1 MGGYYVRAVEGT
13 LHQKDSRRLTLL
25 LWVALA
31 GILCWVYWF
40 QVIRRTAEQGQLL
53 QMQIVQGTADAPY
66 RYRPLV
72 PWMLTIA
79 QQVTGASYT
88 QALLGYSF
96 VCFLVLFLLL
106 HRATGRVW
114 VPLLLGILMPLTL
127 RDHYYQPWSWLEAV
141 LLGWG
146 LMLIR
151 SGSSVGLL
159 ALLVGIYALVRE
171 TAVFLAIA
179 YWLYYGRTGWKGGST
194 LLAIWGILFLGLRM
208 VLGHA
213 EWVNTL
219 AEIAQMNLSIKGLVN
234 FLVKGVPL
242 LLPLWA
248 TLWVR
253 KYLSES
259 ERRLLWLA
267 VPYLGAIAVFGV
279 WKEARLYV
287 PLWGVF
293 SLGLVVWGDSLLE
306 RMRAPHKQ
314 IA

>member
-1 MGGYYVRAVEGT
+1 MR
-13 LHQKDSRRLTLL
+13 QKDSRHLTLL

-40 QVIRRTAEQGQLL
+40 QVIQRTAEEGQLL
-53 QMQIVQGTADAPY
+53 QAQIVQGTADAPY

-72 PWMLTIA
+72 PWVLTIA
-79 QQVTGASYT
+79 QQLTGASYT
-88 QALLGYSF
+88 QALLSYSF
-96 VCFLVLFLLL
+96 VCFLLLFVLL
-106 HRATGRVW
+106 HRATGRLW
-114 VPLLLGILMPLTL
+114 VPLLLAVLMPLTL

-141 LLGWG
+141 LLTWG

-151 SGSSVGLL
+151 NGSSVGLL
-159 ALLVGIYALVRE
+159 TLLVGIYALVRE

-179 YWLYYGRTGWKGGST
+179 YWLYYRRTGWKGGLT
-194 LLAIWGILFLGLRM
+194 LIAIWGILFISLRI

-213 EWVNTL
+213 VWVDSL
-219 AEIAQMNLSIKGLVN
+219 EAIARANLSKEGFGD
-234 FLVKGVPL
+234 FLAKGVPL

-248 TLWVR
+248 TLGMR
-253 KYLSES
+253 QQLSTS

-267 VPYLGAIAVFGV
+267 VPYLGAIAVFGI

-293 SLGLVVWGDSLLE
+293 SPGLVAWGDSLSG
-306 RMRAPHKQ
+306 RWRAPHKQ